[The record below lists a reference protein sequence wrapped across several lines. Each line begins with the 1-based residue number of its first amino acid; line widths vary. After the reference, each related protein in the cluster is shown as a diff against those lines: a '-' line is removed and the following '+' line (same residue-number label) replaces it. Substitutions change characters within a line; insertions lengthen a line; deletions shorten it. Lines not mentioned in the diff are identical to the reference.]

1 MKKYLFLFV
10 LLLICGCNKKPSD
23 VPELFPCQVVVMNGT
38 VPDAI
43 AILQKRF
50 GSPESE
56 AYMVEELERI
66 LIGNQIYDL
75 RTQAGMTQVVLARK
89 VGTKAAE
96 IDRLE
101 SADYEGADYEGHPL
115 PVLRKIAAVF
125 GMRIEL
131 NFVPINDGSGGLL
144 SPPRVGNCPVT
155 ASISRCT
162 PSLPIDVAAKGC

>member
-1 MKKYLFLFV
+1 MLKQKLDRPMKRRAIVRPVKMTT
-10 LLLICGCNKKPSD
+10 D
-23 VPELFPCQVVVMNGT
+23 AVV
-38 VPDAI
+38 
-43 AILQKRF
+43 ILQKRF

-75 RTQAGMTQVVLARK
+75 RTKAKMSQSALARK

-101 SADYEGADYEGHPL
+101 NADYEGHPL
-115 PVLRKIAAVF
+115 PLLRKIAAVV

-131 NFVPINDGSGGLL
+131 NFVPEKKEKRKTKQHNS
-144 SPPRVGNCPVT
+144 
-155 ASISRCT
+155 
-162 PSLPIDVAAKGC
+162 

>member
-1 MKKYLFLFV
+1 MASTV
-10 LLLICGCNKKPSD
+10 LNQRLETPVKRRTAVRPVK
-23 VPELFPCQVVVMNGT
+23 T
-38 VPDAI
+38 TTDAV
-43 AILQKRF
+43 AILQRRF

-75 RTQAGMTQVVLARK
+75 RTQAGMTQAALARK

-101 SADYEGADYEGHPL
+101 NADYEGHPL
-115 PVLRKIAAVF
+115 PMLRKIAALF

-131 NFVPINDGSGGLL
+131 NFVP
-144 SPPRVGNCPVT
+144 
-155 ASISRCT
+155 
-162 PSLPIDVAAKGC
+162 VAQEKNKTQK